1 MRLLITGASGLLGL
15 NMALRCAAAQQVTGV
30 ARGRLVGVPFDYR
43 QADLTDFTALP
54 ALLDDVQ
61 PDAVIHCA
69 ALADVDACEKQPDL
83 AQRVNADLPGELAR
97 LCAAR
102 GVRLVHLSTDAVFDG
117 TKAGFYSEE
126 DAPNPLSVYAR
137 SKLAGER
144 AVLEALPEAIV
155 ARVNFFGWSASGRR
169 SLAEFFF
176 RNLQAGQRVRGFTD
190 VHFCPLFVGDL
201 SDLLLSMLD
210 KGLRGLYHVVG
221 SQALSKYDFGVA
233 LAQQFGFDPGLI
245 EPVSVE
251 RAGLAARRSHNL
263 RLSVHKLS
271 TDLGQVV
278 PDVYTGLAHF
288 YTQYT
293 QGYPQQLQRYP
304 QPAV

>member
-15 NMALRCAAAQQVTGV
+15 NMALRCAAAHEVTGV
-30 ARGRLVGVPFDYR
+30 ARGRLVGLPFAYR
-43 QADLTDFTALP
+43 RADLTDFAALP
-54 ALLDDVQ
+54 ALLDEVQ
-61 PDAVIHCA
+61 PEAVIHCA
-69 ALADVDACEKQPDL
+69 ALADVDACEKQPAL

-117 TKAGFYSEE
+117 AKDGFYTEE
-126 DAPNPLSVYAR
+126 DAPNPLSAYAR

-144 AVLEALPEAIV
+144 AVQAALPEAVI

-176 RNLQAGQRVRGFTD
+176 RNLRDGRPVKGFTD
-190 VHFCPLFVGDL
+190 VHFCPLFVDDL
-201 SDLLLSMLD
+201 SDLLLAMLE
-210 KGLRGLYHVVG
+210 KGLQGLYHVVG
-221 SQALSKYDFGVA
+221 SQALSKYEFGVA
-233 LAQQFGFDPGLI
+233 LARQFGFDESLI
-245 EPVSVE
+245 APVSVE
-251 RAGLAARRSHNL
+251 AAGLPARRSHNL

-271 TDLGQVV
+271 TDLGRVV
-278 PDVYTGLAHF
+278 PHYLTGLMHF

-293 QGYPQQLQRYP
+293 QGYPQRLQRFP
-304 QPAV
+304 QGDA